1 MTNNTLEIVKV
12 IKDEID
18 DFWNFVATQRVEES
32 ARDRQLYIKYQQ
44 EQCNKCTLDWSESN
58 YPREEDNFLWPGVSH
73 KKGVIVMK
81 NGEKYEF
88 DYKDGKCMITNG
100 WFSSDIY
107 FNNFKEM
114 LVDFITKCKNQW
126 CK

>member
-1 MTNNTLEIVKV
+1 
-12 IKDEID
+12 
-18 DFWNFVATQRVEES
+18 
-32 ARDRQLYIKYQQ
+32 
-44 EQCNKCTLDWSESN
+44 
-58 YPREEDNFLWPGVSH
+58 
-73 KKGVIVMK
+73 MK